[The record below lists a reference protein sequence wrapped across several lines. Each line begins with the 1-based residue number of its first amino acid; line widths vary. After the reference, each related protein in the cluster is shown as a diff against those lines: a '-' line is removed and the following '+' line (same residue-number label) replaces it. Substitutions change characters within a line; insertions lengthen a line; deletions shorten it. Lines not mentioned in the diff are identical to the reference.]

1 MNPSTIVQTLV
12 AAAMMRTIA
21 GAIPGKKV
29 FTTTVEGICLQM
41 GWPTPDPGS
50 TVIYYAGCSQGEAV
64 AFFLKLIENPKNTF
78 TLNLT
83 DEQTATKYSRFI
95 EEFNGATRTSCQ
107 TALNLEN
114 GDMEKIIYKPTPK
127 NAETLETSIGSLQRT
142 FTPGYCP

>member
-21 GAIPGKKV
+21 GAIPEKKV
-29 FTTTVEGICLQM
+29 FTTTVEGICLEV

-50 TVIYYAGCSQGEAV
+50 TVIYYAGCPQGEAV

-83 DEQTATKYSRFI
+83 DEQTATRYSSFI
-95 EEFNGATRTSCQ
+95 EEFNRTTRTSCQ
-107 TALNLEN
+107 TALKIEN
-114 GDMEKIIYKPTPK
+114 GDMEKIIYKTSPK
-127 NAETLETSIGSLQRT
+127 N
-142 FTPGYCP
+142 